1 MRIDVVGRHFE
12 VSDAIRAHA
21 ESKGSKLTR
30 YFDKTQLIT
39 FTVEKESSVEYK
51 VECIV
56 DVEGH
61 NDFVATARGE
71 DVYGVIEESVHK
83 ATRQLTDHKE
93 RLKQEHHH

>member
-12 VSDAIRAHA
+12 VTDPIREHA
-21 ESKGSKLTR
+21 ENKGSKLTR

-39 FTVEKESSVEYK
+39 FTIEKHNAVEYK
-51 VECIV
+51 IECIV

-61 NDFVATARGE
+61 NNFVAIARGE
-71 DVYGVIEESVHK
+71 DVYGVIEECVHK